1 LSIIRLLGSGLLEEG
16 NKGEDI
22 NINLRAFTV
31 NLVKVANVKNF
42 IKNQL
47 ILLYISFLRPVI
59 VNIHI
64 RDKLSK
70 DRNPIIQANSIYV
83 IKLGFNPNIII
94 WETVFNTFL
103 EIKCKRI

>member
-22 NINLRAFTV
+22 DINLRTFTV
-31 NLVKVANVKNF
+31 DLVKVVNVKDL

-59 VNIHI
+59 IDI
-64 RDKLSK
+64 YIWDKLSK
-70 DRNPIIQANSIYV
+70 DGNPIV
-83 IKLGFNPNIII
+83 
-94 WETVFNTFL
+94 
-103 EIKCKRI
+103 